1 MPADNGD
8 MEHFRPLP
16 FTVHPRKSKILLLL
30 LMSAGFVVGGMWM
43 LREGDAWGWA
53 PAVIFAL
60 CVFVFVIQLL
70 PGSAF
75 LTVDDE
81 GIEFCALF
89 RKQRYSWA
97 DISEFG
103 TYTIRNHGMA
113 AARFVGINFSSTY
126 QRSPRG
132 RAMAKAMTGFEGAL
146 PDTYG
151 YKAEELAELLAFH
164 QAQRSARSGRV
175 AVR

>member
-1 MPADNGD
+1 

-16 FTVHPRKSKILLLL
+16 FTVYPKKSKILLLL
-30 LMSAGFVVGGMWM
+30 LMSMGFVAGGTWM
-43 LREGDAWGWA
+43 IHEGDGWGWA
-53 PAVIFAL
+53 PAAIFAV
-60 CVFVFVIQLL
+60 CIFVFVIQLL

-75 LTVDDE
+75 LTVDDL

-89 RKQRYSWA
+89 RKQRYGWS

-113 AARFVGINFSSTY
+113 AGKFVGINFSPTY
-126 QRSPRG
+126 QGASRG

-164 QAQRSARSGRV
+164 HAQRSARRAYV
-175 AVR
+175 HVR